1 MAGAWER
8 PNGAG
13 GWAVVLLGLVFILIG
28 LALAIGGIWLI
39 ALGGSWYY
47 ALAGIGLVLTGLL
60 LPLRRG
66 FGAWV
71 YCGIFGATFL
81 WAVWEVGL
89 TGWALV
95 PRVFAPAVLLLLVII
110 ALPALA
116 PREGGKRLAWGGI
129 GAFVLLAAIAGIVV
143 VNAKDPGVQAAV
155 PVARFPPVPK
165 PAPPRVGADRP
176 GYAGTARAHPPCP

>member
-47 ALAGIGLVLTGLL
+47 ALAGIGLVLTGVLL
-60 LPLRRG
+60 ALRRRL
-66 FGAWV
+66 GAWV
-71 YCGIFGATFL
+71 YCGIFVATVL
-81 WAVWEVGL
+81 WALWEVGL
-89 TGWALV
+89 NGWALV

-110 ALPALA
+110 ALPALRSEEHTSEIQS
-116 PREGGKRLAWGGI
+116 PMRNSYVD
-129 GAFVLLAAIAGIVV
+129 FS
-143 VNAKDPGVQAAV
+143 VNKQ
-155 PVARFPPVPK
+155 
-165 PAPPRVGADRP
+165 
-176 GYAGTARAHPPCP
+176 